1 MRAPMSVWKVTVMVP
16 ALLVSGLLWLMMLVV
31 LPPALG
37 LLGFLACGALVAVLA
52 IGGLEGQ
59 AVRLLTGSRAAT
71 EAELA
76 VLAPVLHT
84 HGTNVLPDVVAYVRR
99 APGAQTPPALVVGRS
114 SLVVTPWLVEATYR
128 GRISR
133 EEAAALVA
141 HAGARHDAGRHR
153 REVAVL
159 AFTTPWRVIIAVARR
174 VGGVFGW
181 FPFMRFA
188 WSIRGVV
195 GAVAVVQSVMEG
207 RAPAGVLAGVFV
219 ALTYLVPAAARAREL
234 ELEAEAD
241 RRLVARG
248 LGQVLAGLLRRFGA
262 PVSIARL
269 QRLENRPT
277 EQPAQTAPVLPLAA
291 FSPN

>member
-16 ALLVSGLLWLMMLVV
+16 ALLVSGLLWLMVLAV

-37 LLGFLACGALVAVLA
+37 LLGFLAGSALVAVLA
-52 IGGLEGQ
+52 IGGLEQQ
-59 AVRLLTGSRAAT
+59 AVRLLTGPRAAT
-71 EAELA
+71 EAERA
-76 VLAPVLHT
+76 VLAPLLHT
-84 HGTNVLPDVVAYVRR
+84 HGDTGLHVMLYVRR
-99 APGAQTPPALVVGRS
+99 APGDQAPPALVVGRS

-133 EEAAALVA
+133 EEAAAIVA

-153 REVAVL
+153 LEVAVL
-159 AFTTPWRVIIAVARR
+159 AFTTPWRGILAVARR
-174 VGGVFGW
+174 VGRVFGW

-188 WSIRGVV
+188 WSMRGVV

-219 ALTYLVPAAARAREL
+219 ALTYLVPAASRAREV

-241 RRLVARG
+241 RQLVARG
-248 LGQVLAGLLRRFGA
+248 LGRPLAGLLRRLPA
-262 PVSIARL
+262 PVSIERL
-269 QRLENRPT
+269 QGLENRPT
-277 EQPAQTAPVLPLAA
+277 EQPAQTAPVLPLAT

>member
-1 MRAPMSVWKVTVMVP
+1 MRAPMSVLKVTVMVP
-16 ALLVSGLLWLMMLVV
+16 ALLVSGLLWLMVLAV

-37 LLGFLACGALVAVLA
+37 LLGFLAGSALMAVLA
-52 IGGLEGQ
+52 IGGLEQQ
-59 AVRLLTGSRAAT
+59 AVRLLTGSRTAT

-76 VLAPVLHT
+76 VLAPLLNT
-84 HGTNVLPDVVAYVRR
+84 HGDTGLPHIVASVRR

-128 GRISR
+128 GQTSR
-133 EEAAALVA
+133 EEAAAIVA

-153 REVAVL
+153 REVAIL
-159 AFTTPWRVIIAVARR
+159 AFTTPWRGIMAVARR
-174 VGGVFGW
+174 VGRVFGW
-181 FPFMRFA
+181 FPFLRFA
-188 WSIRGVV
+188 WSVRGVV

-207 RAPAGVLAGVFV
+207 RAPAGALAGVFV
-219 ALTYLVPAAARAREL
+219 ALTYLVPAASRAREL

-248 LGQVLAGLLRRFGA
+248 LGRPLAGLLRRLA
-262 PVSIARL
+262 PVSIERL
-269 QRLENRPT
+269 QRLEHRPP
-277 EQPAQTAPVLPLAA
+277 EQTVQPAPVLHLAT